1 MISTDLEAMAYV
13 LSGTEMALQSGLVVA
28 DFHHLGTKR
37 NGQRG
42 WPSSYYHARASLFGP
57 RKVIE
62 E

>member
-1 MISTDLEAMAYV
+1 MISTDLEAMVYV
-13 LSGTEMALQSGLVVA
+13 LSGIEMALQSGLVVA
-28 DFHHLGTKR
+28 EFHHVGTKR

-42 WPSSYYHARASLFGP
+42 WPSSYYHARASFLEP